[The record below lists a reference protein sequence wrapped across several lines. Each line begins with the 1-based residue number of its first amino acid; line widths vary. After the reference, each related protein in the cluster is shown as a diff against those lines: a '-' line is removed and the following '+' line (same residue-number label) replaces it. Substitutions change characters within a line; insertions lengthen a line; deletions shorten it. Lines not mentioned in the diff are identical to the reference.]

1 MKKYLID
8 SNNIMRLT
16 VDSLVDIGNITTRP
30 NNITLR

>member
-1 MKKYLID
+1 MQKDLID

>member
-1 MKKYLID
+1 MKKDLID